1 MAKKEGTSQ
10 FEGPVRMCV
19 VCRQRLPERELM
31 RYVRTEDGALA
42 YDAEQTSQ
50 GRGWYVCRQE
60 ACQKKFLKFRLSPRH
75 MGGKQ

>member
-19 VCRQRLPERELM
+19 VCRQRLPKRELM

-50 GRGWYVCRQE
+50 GRGWYGCRQE